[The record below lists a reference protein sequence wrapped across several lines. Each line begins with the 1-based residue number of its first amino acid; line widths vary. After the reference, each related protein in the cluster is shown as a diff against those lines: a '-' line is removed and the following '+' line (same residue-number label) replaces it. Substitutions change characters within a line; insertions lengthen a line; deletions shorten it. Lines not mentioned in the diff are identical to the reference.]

1 MLLLILVLS
10 VVAAAITFSKRLP
23 VLGSIPFRTGLD
35 IQGGARVVL
44 RAKTEEYKGKWD
56 PNTNLEAVR
65 KVLENRVNATGV
77 SEPQIITK
85 PPDQIIIE
93 LPGLKNEGEIREQLK
108 STASLQFYLLP
119 QLGDKEG
126 RTPSRWTMS
135 DCPTQDRRGRRDA
148 GRQAD
153 PSARSTAGAAGGS
166 IQPGPDCGRRRPG
179 QQQRAALAGHGI
191 ERRSRH
197 QL

>member
-1 MLLLILVLS
+1 MLG
-10 VVAAAITFSKRLP
+10 T
-23 VLGSIPFRTGLD
+23 IPFRTGLD
-35 IQGGARVVL
+35 IQGGVRVVL

-56 PNTNLEAVR
+56 PDTNLEAVR

-77 SEPQIITK
+77 SEPLIITK

-126 RTPSRWTMS
+126 RTPARWT
-135 DCPTQDRRGRRDA
+135 CPTRRSEDRRGRRDLFD
-148 GRQAD
+148 AD
-153 PSARSTAGAAGGS
+153 RGSRSPPQCCRNRCSARTRSPAAKTCCPAARS
-166 IQPGPDCGRRRPG
+166 RSRAQD
-179 QQQRAALAGHGI
+179 RAA
-191 ERRSRH
+191 RR
-197 QL
+197 